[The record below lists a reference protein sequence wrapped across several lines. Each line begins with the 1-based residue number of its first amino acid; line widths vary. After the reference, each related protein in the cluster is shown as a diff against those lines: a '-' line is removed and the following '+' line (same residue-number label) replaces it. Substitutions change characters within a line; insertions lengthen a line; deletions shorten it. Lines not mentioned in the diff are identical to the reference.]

1 MCWEGYQ
8 KWWAF
13 EEKNQRNGWYDDM
26 TRIKSVAKTDG
37 YWKLL
42 VTFKTKKHTLTFV
55 RFAGN
60 QTAASADVMK
70 VFFWVGWTRCHKKK
84 VAKELQ
90 PFSLSHTIYRE
101 DSPYQII
108 EKHGNLKADGC
119 CPAIQH
125 TVGIQF
131 MLSIWF
137 FSFASFFWCGFLET
151 HRGVCRLLHVELL
164 GSWPCST
171 TGSSEL
177 HQEGCEAKRKEP
189 EDHKVRGFFDPGIM
203 ECHLFG
209 GGWNNGTWKI
219 WFKGCV
225 DFHDE
230 K

>member
-13 EEKNQRNGWYDDM
+13 EDKKSTEWMIWWYDKDQ
-26 TRIKSVAKTDG
+26 TPGKN
-37 YWKLL
+37 WWLL
-42 VTFKTKKHTLTFV
+42 EVTGTPSRRKKHQLTFV

-70 VFFWVGWTRCHKKK
+70 VFFWVGWTRYHKKK
-84 VAKELQ
+84 AAKELKELQ
-90 PFSLSHTIYRE
+90 PFWLSHTIYRE
-101 DSPYQII
+101 DSPYQSI
-108 EKHGNLKADGC
+108 EKHRNLKADGC

-131 MLSIWF
+131 ILCHDFSALHLF
-137 FSFASFFWCGFLET
+137 FVWLFGNTTS
-151 HRGVCRLLHVELL
+151 GVCRLLHVELL

-177 HQEGCEAKRKEP
+177 HQEGCEAKRKAP

-203 ECHLFG
+203 GSLKVTYLG
-209 GGWNNGTWKI
+209 G
-219 WFKGCV
+219 
-225 DFHDE
+225 DE
-230 K
+230 TMEHAYLVQ